1 MSLRNRTEFKKLL
14 EQRKAEL
21 DRKGVTVPESVRKSP
36 IVRAIVDAAVKDAED
51 ERDSV
56 LSSIDKMLDEK
67 YDGKIEDFIKERPD
81 GLLALEI
88 TQLNRLAD
96 KINKQTKDTY
106 RAILEGWPVATS
118 TNTRKARKE
127 LKAQYNALAQRAL
140 STADSLADTQLALED
155 FALRKTMEGN
165 VDANQAQLIATIES
179 ASQLCMEIM
188 GEMGNVG
195 ISIMKAAREIGKG
208 KPFFLGLKA
217 DQNLVP
223 TVAIKSAIDFFHSH
237 NRVMQSVGALPNQ
250 QRILVSKTPTGGVG
264 TFLKMAA
271 TLASLEGGDRMIP
284 ALQKQISMAE
294 TSGASWKRVQ
304 SEAMDVPFNPD
315 THKQDFYGNI
325 VPLSPDELK
334 TKELGLKTARE
345 KGAMGEVQ
353 ANPAM
358 NCGCGQNPCITYG
371 KSNPDPL
378 DDLYV

>member
-21 DRKGVTVPESVRKSP
+21 DRKGVVIPESVRKSS
-36 IVRAIVDAAVKDAED
+36 IVRAIVDAAVKDATE
-51 ERDSV
+51 ERNAV
-56 LSSIDKMLDEK
+56 LSSIDNMLDEK

-140 STADSLADTQLALED
+140 STADSLADTELALED
-155 FALRKTMEGN
+155 FELRKVMEGN
-165 VDANQAQLIATIES
+165 VNANQAQLIATIK
-179 ASQLCMEIM
+179 ATSQLCGEIM
-188 GEMGNVG
+188 GELGNVG
-195 ISIMKAAREIGKG
+195 VSIMKAAREIGKG

-223 TVAIKSAIDFFHSH
+223 TFAIKSAIDFFHSH

-250 QRILVSKTPTGGVG
+250 QRILVSKSPTGGVG
-264 TFLKMAA
+264 IFLKNAA
-271 TLASLEGGDRMIP
+271 MKASLEGGDRLIP
-284 ALQKQISMAE
+284 ALQKQMSLAE
-294 TSGASWKRVQ
+294 ANGRPWTKVQ
-304 SEAMDVPFNPD
+304 PEAMDLPVDSN
-315 THKQDFYGNI
+315 N
-325 VPLSPDELK
+325 
-334 TKELGLKTARE
+334 E
-345 KGAMGEVQ
+345 KVQ
-353 ANPAM
+353 ANPSM

-371 KSNPDPL
+371 KPNPDPL